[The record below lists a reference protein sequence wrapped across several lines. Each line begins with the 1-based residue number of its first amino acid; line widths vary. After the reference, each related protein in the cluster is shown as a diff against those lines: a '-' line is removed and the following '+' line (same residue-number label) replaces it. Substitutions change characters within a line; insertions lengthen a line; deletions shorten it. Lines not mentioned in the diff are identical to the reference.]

1 MRFTDIFV
9 RRPVLAS
16 VISLL
21 ILLIGLRSVFM
32 MDLREYPETK
42 STVVTVR
49 TAYPGASAEL
59 IQGYVTTPLQAAVA
73 EAEGIDYISSTSTQG
88 MSVIE
93 AHMRLNYD
101 PNAAVAEIQAK
112 VGSQR
117 NVLPQDAQDPVIS
130 STTGENMALIY
141 VAFFS
146 DVMSPSQ
153 INDYLIRTVQPRI
166 QAIPGVAK
174 ATLMGDKTFA
184 LRVWL
189 DPKRLAS
196 LGMTADDVASALR
209 ANNYLAAV
217 GQTKGASVSIDMSAE
232 TDIRDPEAFRNMV
245 IRRDADTLVRLRDVA
260 DVELGARNYEM
271 TTWYNGKTTMFL
283 AVEQT
288 PGANPLTVSK
298 QVLALLPDIEKQL
311 PTGLT
316 MDLAVDFSEYIA
328 ESIDEVFWTLGE
340 TVLIVLLVVLI
351 SLGSLRAAI
360 VPSVVVPLALVGCC
374 FMMLVMGF
382 SINLLTL
389 LAMLLAIGLVVD
401 DAIVVVENVDRHIV
415 EGQTPFQAA
424 INSGRELVVPIISM
438 TTTLIAVY
446 VPIGFMGGL
455 VGNLFVEFAFALA
468 GSVLISGI
476 IALTLSPMLSSRI
489 LKPASSH
496 GKIEEAVQH
505 FFQNLADRYQALL
518 SKVLDHVAVVLT
530 FAVIVLASI
539 YFMFVTTKTELAPT
553 EDQGILFV
561 QIAAP
566 QTATIDYV
574 QTYAKEMVKQF
585 ETIPEYR
592 HSFLMLGGSG
602 NPSLSFGGF
611 KMVASDERERSV
623 FDVYPEIQ
631 GKVSKIPGIQVNMA
645 PRPSLPGSGG
655 GFPVQFVL
663 TSHHDF
669 TDMDRMASQMLD
681 DAMASGRFMFLRKST
696 EFSRPRTTL
705 EIDRDRAAQL
715 GIDMKEV
722 GANLSAMLGGGY
734 VNRFSIE
741 GRSYEVIPQV
751 ARDFRANHELL
762 DSYYIRAGSG
772 QLVPLSSI
780 VRFKE
785 SVEPSKRTQF
795 QQLNAVT
802 LEGVPAMGTT
812 LGEALEELR
821 GIAGKR
827 FTEGYHY
834 DYTGE
839 SRQYSQEGSALIAT
853 FFLSILVIYLVL
865 AAQFESWR
873 DPIII
878 LVSVPMSI
886 AGALIFLTLGVATI
900 NIYTQV
906 GLITLIGL
914 IAKNGILIV
923 DFANRLQLKEG
934 LDKRSAVVKAA
945 TVRLRPI
952 LMTTV
957 AMIFAMVPLLL
968 ADGPGARSRFD
979 IGLVISTG
987 LGIGTLFTLFVVP
1000 TVYLVLA
1007 RDQRDRRIAVQ
1018 PHPVAP

>member
-1 MRFTDIFV
+1 
-9 RRPVLAS
+9 
-16 VISLL
+16 
-21 ILLIGLRSVFM
+21 
-32 MDLREYPETK
+32 
-42 STVVTVR
+42 
-49 TAYPGASAEL
+49 
-59 IQGYVTTPLQAAVA
+59 
-73 EAEGIDYISSTSTQG
+73 
-88 MSVIE
+88 
-93 AHMRLNYD
+93 
-101 PNAAVAEIQAK
+101 
-112 VGSQR
+112 
-117 NVLPQDAQDPVIS
+117 
-130 STTGENMALIY
+130 
-141 VAFFS
+141 
-146 DVMSPSQ
+146 
-153 INDYLIRTVQPRI
+153 
-166 QAIPGVAK
+166 
-174 ATLMGDKTFA
+174 
-184 LRVWL
+184 
-189 DPKRLAS
+189 
-196 LGMTADDVASALR
+196 
-209 ANNYLAAV
+209 
-217 GQTKGASVSIDMSAE
+217 
-232 TDIRDPEAFRNMV
+232 
-245 IRRDADTLVRLRDVA
+245 
-260 DVELGARNYEM
+260 
-271 TTWYNGKTTMFL
+271 
-283 AVEQT
+283 
-288 PGANPLTVSK
+288 
-298 QVLALLPDIEKQL
+298 
-311 PTGLT
+311 
-316 MDLAVDFSEYIA
+316 
-328 ESIDEVFWTLGE
+328 
-340 TVLIVLLVVLI
+340 
-351 SLGSLRAAI
+351 
-360 VPSVVVPLALVGCC
+360 
-374 FMMLVMGF
+374 
-382 SINLLTL
+382 
-389 LAMLLAIGLVVD
+389 
-401 DAIVVVENVDRHIV
+401 
-415 EGQTPFQAA
+415 
-424 INSGRELVVPIISM
+424 
-438 TTTLIAVY
+438 
-446 VPIGFMGGL
+446 
-455 VGNLFVEFAFALA
+455 
-468 GSVLISGI
+468 
-476 IALTLSPMLSSRI
+476 
-489 LKPASSH
+489 
-496 GKIEEAVQH
+496 
-505 FFQNLADRYQALL
+505 
-518 SKVLDHVAVVLT
+518 VLDHVAVVLT

-802 LEGVPAMGTT
+802 LEGVPAIGTT

-827 FTEGYHY
+827 FTEGYNY

-934 LDKRSAVVKAA
+934 LDKRAAVVKAA

>member
-21 ILLIGLRSVFM
+21 ILLIGLRSIFM

-49 TAYPGASAEL
+49 TAYPGASAES
-59 IQGYVTTPLQAAVA
+59 IQGYITIPLQAAVA

-88 MSVIE
+88 TSVIE

-112 VGSQR
+112 VASQR
-117 NVLPQDAQDPVIS
+117 NILPPDAQDPVIS
-130 STTGENMALIY
+130 MTTGENMALIY

-153 INDYLIRTVQPRI
+153 INDYLMRTVQPRI

-174 ATLMGDKTFA
+174 AFLMGDKTFA

-189 DPKRLAS
+189 DPKRLAAQ
-196 LGMTADDVASALR
+196 GMTADDVASALR

-217 GQTKGASVSIDMSAE
+217 GQTKGASVAIDMSAE
-232 TDIRDPEAFRNMV
+232 TDIQDPEAFRNMV

-260 DVELGARNYEM
+260 DVEMGARNYEM

-298 QVLALLPDIEKQL
+298 QVLALLPDIKTQL
-311 PTGLT
+311 PTGLR
-316 MDLAVDFSEYIA
+316 MDLAVDFSEYIS

-340 TVLIVLLVVLI
+340 TVVIVLLVVLI
-351 SLGSLRAAI
+351 SLGSLRAAVI
-360 VPSVVVPLALVGCC
+360 PSVVVPLALVGCC

-455 VGNLFVEFAFALA
+455 VGNLFIEFAFALA

-489 LKPASSH
+489 LKPASEH
-496 GKIEEAVQH
+496 GRFEETVQH
-505 FFQNLADRYQALL
+505 FFQKLANRYQAAL
-518 SKVLDHVAVVLT
+518 SKVLDHVPVALT
-530 FAVIVLASI
+530 FAAIVLASI

-561 QIAAP
+561 QISAP

-574 QTYAKEMVKQF
+574 QTYAREMVKQF

-602 NPSLSFGGF
+602 SPALSFGGF
-611 KMVASDERERSV
+611 KMVASDQRERSV

-631 GKVSKIPGIQVNMA
+631 GKVSKIPGVQINMA

-663 TSHHDF
+663 TSPHDF
-669 TDMDRMASQMLD
+669 TEMDRMAGQVLD

-696 EFSRPRTTL
+696 EFSRPRTTMV
-705 EIDRDRAAQL
+705 IDRDRAAQL

-734 VNRFSIE
+734 VNRFSLE

-762 DSYYIRAGSG
+762 DAYHIRAGSG

-802 LEGVPAMGTT
+802 LEGVPAIGTT
-812 LGEALEELR
+812 LGDALDTLR
-821 GIAGKR
+821 GIADAR
-827 FTEGYHY
+827 FTEGYAY
-834 DYTGE
+834 DYTGQ
-839 SRQYSQEGSALIAT
+839 SRQYAQEGNALIAT

-886 AGALIFLTLGVATI
+886 AGALVFLTLGAASI

-923 DFANRLQLKEG
+923 DFANRLQIKEG
-934 LDKRSAVVKAA
+934 LDRRAAVIRAA
-945 TVRLRPI
+945 AVRLRPI

-957 AMIFAMVPLLL
+957 AMIVAMVPLLL
-968 ADGPGARSRFD
+968 ADGPGAESRFD

-987 LGIGTLFTLFVVP
+987 LGIGTFFTLFVVP
-1000 TVYLVLA
+1000 AVYVVMA
-1007 RDQRDRRIAVQ
+1007 RDQRDRARAVQ
-1018 PHPVAP
+1018 PHPATP

>member
-1 MRFTDIFV
+1 VRFTDIFV

-21 ILLIGLRSVFM
+21 ILLIGLRSIFM
-32 MDLREYPETK
+32 MELREYPETK

-49 TAYPGASAEL
+49 TSYPGASAES
-59 IQGYVTTPLQAAVA
+59 IQGYVTAPLQQAVA

-88 MSVIE
+88 ASLIE

-112 VGSQR
+112 VASQR
-117 NVLPQDAQDPVIS
+117 NALPQDAQDPVIS

-153 INDYLIRTVQPRI
+153 INDYLMRTVQPRI
-166 QAIPGVAK
+166 QAVPGVAK
-174 ATLMGDKTFA
+174 ASLMGDKTFA

-189 DPKRLAS
+189 DPKRLAAV
-196 LGMTADDVASALR
+196 GMTADDVASALR

-217 GQTKGASVSIDMSAE
+217 GQTKGAAVSIDMSAE
-232 TDIRDPEAFRNMV
+232 TDIQDPEAFRNMV
-245 IRRDADTLVRLRDVA
+245 IRRDGGTLVRLRDVA

-283 AVEQT
+283 AIEQT
-288 PGANPLTVSK
+288 PGANPLSVSK
-298 QVLALLPDIEKQL
+298 QVLAMLPDIKSQL
-311 PTGLT
+311 PSGLK
-316 MDLAVDFSEYIA
+316 MDLAVDFSEYIS

-351 SLGSLRAAI
+351 SLGSLRAAVI
-360 VPSVVVPLALVGCC
+360 PSVVVPLALVGCC

-401 DAIVVVENVDRHIV
+401 DAIVVVENVDRHIA

-438 TTTLIAVY
+438 TTTLVAVY
-446 VPIGFMGGL
+446 LPIGFMGGL

-468 GSVLISGI
+468 GSVLISGV

-489 LKPASSH
+489 LKPASGH
-496 GKIEEAVQH
+496 GRMELAVQH
-505 FFQNLADRYQALL
+505 FFQKLADRYQRLL
-518 SKVLDHVAVVLT
+518 SKVLDNVPVTLT
-530 FAVIVLASI
+530 FAAIVLASI
-539 YFMFVTTKTELAPT
+539 YFMFVTTKTELAPA

-561 QIAAP
+561 QVAAP

-574 QTYAKEMVKQF
+574 QTYAREMVKQF

-602 NPSLSFGGF
+602 SPALSFGGF
-611 KMVASDERERSV
+611 KMVPSNERTRSV
-623 FDVYPEIQ
+623 FDVFPEIQ
-631 GKVSKIPGIQVNMA
+631 GKVSQIPGVQINMA

-669 TDMDRMASQMLD
+669 TEMDDMAGKILGE
-681 DAMASGRFMFLRKST
+681 AMASGKFMFLRKST

-715 GIDMKEV
+715 GINMKEV

-734 VNRFSIE
+734 VNRFSLG

-751 ARDFRANHELL
+751 ARDFRVNHELL
-762 DSYYIRAGSG
+762 DSYYIRAGGG

-780 VRFKE
+780 VRFRE

-795 QQLNAVT
+795 QQLNSVT

-812 LGEALEELR
+812 LGEALDTLR
-821 GIAGKR
+821 GIATKT

-839 SRQYSQEGSALIAT
+839 SRQYAQEGSALIAT

-886 AGALIFLTLGVATI
+886 AGALIFLTMGAASI

-934 LDKRSAVVKAA
+934 LDKRAAVEKAA
-945 TVRLRPI
+945 AVRLRPI

-957 AMIFAMVPLLL
+957 AMIVAMVPLLL
-968 ADGPGARSRFD
+968 ANGPGARSRFD

-1000 TVYLVLA
+1000 TVYLVMA
-1007 RDQRDRRIAVQ
+1007 RDQRDRRRANQ
-1018 PHPVAP
+1018 PHPATP

>member
-1 MRFTDIFV
+1 VRWTDIFV

-21 ILLIGLRSVFM
+21 ILLIGLRSIAM
-32 MDLREYPETK
+32 MELREYPETK

-49 TAYPGASAEL
+49 TVYPGASAEV
-59 IQGYVTTPLQAAVA
+59 IQGFVTTPLQQAVA
-73 EAEGIDYISSTSTQG
+73 EADGIDYISSTSTQG
-88 MSVIE
+88 TSVIE

-101 PNAAVAEIQAK
+101 PNAAVSEIQAK

-117 NVLPQDAQDPVIS
+117 NVLPQDAEDPVITS
-130 STTGENMALIY
+130 STGDNMALMY

-146 DVMSPSQ
+146 QEMSPSQ
-153 INDYLIRTVQPRI
+153 ITDYLLRVVQPRL

-174 ATLMGDKTFA
+174 AGLIGEKTFA

-189 DPKRLAS
+189 DPQRLAAQ
-196 LGMTADDVASALR
+196 GMTADDVTSALR
-209 ANNYLAAV
+209 ANNYLAAA
-217 GQTKGASVSIDMSAE
+217 GKTKGAAVSIDMSAG
-232 TDIRDPEAFRNMV
+232 TDIRDPAEFENLVLRSDGDS
-245 IRRDADTLVRLRDVA
+245 IVRLRDVA
-260 DVELGARNYEM
+260 DVELGSKNYEI
-271 TTWYNGKTTMFL
+271 TSWYNGKMAMFL
-283 AVEQT
+283 AMETT
-288 PGANPLTVSK
+288 PGANPLDVSEAVRA
-298 QVLALLPDIEKQL
+298 QLPDIESQL
-311 PTGLT
+311 PAGLG
-316 MDLAVDFSEYIA
+316 MDLAVDFSDYIRD
-328 ESIDEVFWTLGE
+328 SIDEVFWTLGE
-340 TVLIVLLVVLI
+340 TVLIVLAVILI
-351 SLGSLRAAI
+351 SLGSFRAAI
-360 VPSVVVPLALVGCC
+360 IPSVVVPLSLVGCG
-374 FMMLVMGF
+374 FLMLMMGF

-438 TTTLIAVY
+438 TTTLVAVY
-446 VPIGFMGGL
+446 APIGFMGGL
-455 VGNLFVEFAFALA
+455 VGTLFVEFAFALA

-476 IALTLSPMLSSRI
+476 VALTLSPMLASRV
-489 LKPASSH
+489 LKPQSQH
-496 GKIEEAVQH
+496 GKLEEKVQG
-505 FFQNLADRYQALL
+505 FFHGLAARYRTLL
-518 SKVLDHVAVVLT
+518 HRSLDFVPVTLL
-530 FAVIVLASI
+530 FAGVVLASI
-539 YFMFVTTKTELAPT
+539 YFMFVTTKTELAPP

-561 QIAAP
+561 QAAAP

-574 QTYAKEMVKQF
+574 QAYAREIIKQF

-602 NPSLSFGGF
+602 DPSLSFGGF
-611 KMVASDERERSV
+611 KLVGEDERDRSV
-623 FDVYPEIQ
+623 FEVFAEIQ
-631 GKVSKIPGIQVNMA
+631 GKVSQIPGIQVNMG

-669 TDMDRMASQMLD
+669 AELDRVASDILGP
-681 DAMASGRFMFLRKST
+681 AMASGNFMFLRKST
-696 EFSRPRTTL
+696 EFNRPRISV
-705 EIDRDRAAQL
+705 EVDRDRAAQL
-715 GIDMKEV
+715 GIDMREL
-722 GANLSAMLGGGY
+722 GSNLSSMLGGAY
-734 VNRFSIE
+734 VNRFTLE

-751 ARDFRANHELL
+751 ARDFRTNHELL
-762 DSYYIRAGSG
+762 DDYHIRTGSG
-772 QLVPLSSI
+772 QLVPLSTI
-780 VRFKE
+780 VSFTE

-795 QQLNAVT
+795 QQLNSIT
-802 LEGVPAMGTT
+802 LEGVPAPGVT
-812 LGEALEELR
+812 LGAAIETLENTAQSVFPS
-821 GIAGKR
+821 GFA
-827 FTEGYHY
+827 Y

-839 SRQYSQEGSALIAT
+839 SRQYAQEGNALVMT

-886 AGALIFLTLGVATI
+886 AGALAFLTLGFASI

-923 DFANRLQLKEG
+923 DFANHLQIRQG
-934 LDKRSAVVKAA
+934 MSKREAVEEAA
-945 TVRLRPI
+945 TIRLRPI
-952 LMTTV
+952 LMTSV
-957 AMIFAMVPLLL
+957 AMIMAMVPLLL
-968 ADGPGARSRFD
+968 ADGPGAKSRFD

-1000 TVYLVLA
+1000 AVYLLLA
-1007 RDQRDRRIAVQ
+1007 RDQSDKAREAA
-1018 PHPVAP
+1018 PHPATP

>member
-21 ILLIGLRSVFM
+21 ILLIGLRSIFM
-32 MDLREYPETK
+32 MELREYPETK
-42 STVVTVR
+42 STVVSIR
-49 TAYPGASAEL
+49 TAYPGASAES
-59 IQGYVTTPLQAAVA
+59 IQGYVTTPLQQAVA
-73 EAEGIDYISSTSTQG
+73 EAEGIDYIASTSTQG
-88 MSVIE
+88 TSVIE

-117 NVLPQDAQDPVIS
+117 SQLPQDAQDPVIS
-130 STTGENMALIY
+130 ATTGENMALVY

-146 DVMSPSQ
+146 DAMSPSQ
-153 INDYLIRTVQPRI
+153 INDYLMRTVQPRI

-232 TDIRDPEAFRNMV
+232 TDIQDPEAFRNMV
-245 IRRDADTLVRLRDVA
+245 IRRDQDTLVRLRDVA

-298 QVLALLPDIEKQL
+298 EVLGLLPDIESQL
-311 PTGLT
+311 PTGLN
-316 MDLAVDFSEYIA
+316 MDLAVDFSEYIS
-328 ESIDEVFWTLGE
+328 ESIAEVFWTLGE
-340 TVLIVLLVVLI
+340 TVVIVLLVVLI
-351 SLGSLRAAI
+351 SLGSLRAAVI
-360 VPSVVVPLALVGCC
+360 PSVVVPLALVGCC

-401 DAIVVVENVDRHIV
+401 DAIVVVENVDRHIF

-438 TTTLIAVY
+438 TTTLVAVY

-468 GSVLISGI
+468 GSVLISGV

-489 LKPASSH
+489 LKPATGH
-496 GKIEEAVQH
+496 GRMEAAVQH
-505 FFQNLADRYQALL
+505 FFQRLADRYQTLL
-518 SKVLDHVAVVLT
+518 SSVLDHLAVTMT

-561 QIAAP
+561 QMAAP

-585 ETIPEYR
+585 ETIPEYK

-602 NPSLSFGGF
+602 SPSLSFGGF
-611 KMVASDERERSV
+611 KMLPSTERERSV

-631 GKVSKIPGIQVNMA
+631 GKVSKIPGVQINMA

-663 TSHHDF
+663 TSAHDF
-669 TDMDRMASQMLD
+669 TEMDQMATEILG
-681 DAMASGRFMFLRKST
+681 DAMASGKFMFLRKST

-734 VNRFSIE
+734 VNRFSLG

-751 ARDFRANHELL
+751 SRDFRANHELL

-812 LGEALEELR
+812 LGEALETLR
-821 GIAGKR
+821 GIADTR
-827 FTEGYHY
+827 FSAGYHY
-834 DYTGE
+834 DYTGQ
-839 SRQYSQEGSALIAT
+839 SRQYAQEGNALIAT

-886 AGALIFLTLGVATI
+886 AGALIFLTLGAATI

-923 DFANRLQLKEG
+923 DFANNLQIKEG
-934 LDKRSAVVKAA
+934 LDKRAAVLKAA
-945 TVRLRPI
+945 GVRLRPI

-968 ADGPGARSRFD
+968 ADGPGAESRFD

-1000 TVYLVLA
+1000 TVYVVLA
-1007 RDQRDRRIAVQ
+1007 RDQRDRARAAQ
-1018 PHPVAP
+1018 PHPATP

>member
-1 MRFTDIFV
+1 VRFTDIFV

-21 ILLIGLRSVFM
+21 ILLIGLRSIFM

-49 TAYPGASAEL
+49 TAYPGASAES

-88 MSVIE
+88 TSVIE

-112 VGSQR
+112 VASQR
-117 NVLPQDAQDPVIS
+117 NILPPDAQDPVIS
-130 STTGENMALIY
+130 MTTGENMALIY

-153 INDYLIRTVQPRI
+153 INDYLMRTVQPRI

-174 ATLMGDKTFA
+174 AFLMGDKTFA

-196 LGMTADDVASALR
+196 QGMTADDVATALR

-217 GQTKGASVSIDMSAE
+217 GQTKGASVAIDMSAE
-232 TDIRDPEAFRNMV
+232 TDIQDPEAFRNMV

-260 DVELGARNYEM
+260 DVEMGSRNYEM

-298 QVLALLPDIEKQL
+298 QVLALLPDIKAQL
-311 PTGLT
+311 PTGLR
-316 MDLAVDFSEYIA
+316 MDLAVDFSEYIS

-340 TVLIVLLVVLI
+340 TVVIVLLVVLI
-351 SLGSLRAAI
+351 SLGSLRAAVI
-360 VPSVVVPLALVGCC
+360 PSVVVPLALVGCC

-455 VGNLFVEFAFALA
+455 VGNLFIEFAFALA

-489 LKPASSH
+489 LKPASEH
-496 GKIEEAVQH
+496 GRFEQTVQH
-505 FFQNLADRYQALL
+505 FFQALANRYQTAL
-518 SKVLDHVAVVLT
+518 SKVLDHVPVAMT
-530 FAVIVLASI
+530 FAAIVLASI

-561 QIAAP
+561 QISAP

-574 QTYAKEMVKQF
+574 QTYAREMVKQF

-602 NPSLSFGGF
+602 SPSLSFGGF
-611 KMVASDERERSV
+611 KLVASDQRERSV
-623 FDVYPEIQ
+623 FEVYPEIQ
-631 GKVSKIPGIQVNMA
+631 GKVSKIPGVQINMA

-663 TSHHDF
+663 TSPHDF
-669 TDMDRMASQMLD
+669 TEMDRMAGQVQD

-696 EFSRPRTTL
+696 EFSRPRTTMV
-705 EIDRDRAAQL
+705 IDRDRAAQL

-734 VNRFSIE
+734 VNRFSLE

-762 DSYYIRAGSG
+762 DAYHIRAGSG

-802 LEGVPAMGTT
+802 LEGVPAIGTT
-812 LGEALEELR
+812 LGEALETLR
-821 GIAGKR
+821 GIADAR
-827 FTEGYHY
+827 FTEGYSY
-834 DYTGE
+834 DYTGQ
-839 SRQYSQEGSALIAT
+839 SRQYAQEGNALIAT

-886 AGALIFLTLGVATI
+886 AGALIFLTLGAASI

-923 DFANRLQLKEG
+923 DFANRLQIKEG
-934 LDKRSAVVKAA
+934 LDKRAAVLKAA
-945 TVRLRPI
+945 AVRLRPI

-957 AMIFAMVPLLL
+957 AMIVAMVPLLL
-968 ADGPGARSRFD
+968 ADGPGAESRFD

-987 LGIGTLFTLFVVP
+987 LGIGTFFTLFVVP
-1000 TVYLVLA
+1000 AVYVVMA
-1007 RDQRDRRIAVQ
+1007 RDQRDRARAIQ
-1018 PHPVAP
+1018 PHPATP